1 MLKNVSEAGA
11 TAEGSANTLIAT
23 MKAFK
28 LEANDSQ
35 HVVDALNEV
44 SNKYAISVNDLS
56 TAIRK
61 SSASMAAGNNSL
73 EQTFG
78 LVTAGTEILREP
90 GRVANGLSTI
100 TARLTKKN
108 DEYIASI
115 TGGMGVIDKNTG
127 ELRSTYDILQDL
139 SKAWG
144 HLTSVEKQ
152 ELTETVAG
160 KTQRALF
167 TALMQ
172 NFSSAVGASE
182 AALKSEGS
190 AVTENTKRMN
200 SLQGKTQQLQSAW
213 QDFARNTIDS
223 GMVKSILTLGTEILK
238 FANTDMGRFILV
250 IGTATTAIGLLKKA
264 LTAEHLLKFASG
276 FNVLTQAV
284 AAGTAAFNVQ
294 SAAGGVFS
302 ASMYAGAASVEVFT
316 KALLASP
323 LFGAAV
329 GGLAIYG
336 IIKAMNTLVPQMKDL
351 EDATEKSTQ
360 AYEDAQ
366 AKTKQV
372 KSELEGVNSQ
382 IDQLQKKGKLSITD
396 EKDLEN
402 LKNEKKEL
410 QAELEIYQKL
420 EKAKKDAA
428 AVDIK
433 KELEYIS
440 NNPIDFFNVNE
451 TEKSIE
457 DAKKILKDAGNSIAS
472 SLGNDRENIRRETQ
486 DMITAY
492 KELAE
497 EISKQKEKMAKESVV
512 SEDDQK
518 KLEEME
524 NVYAQIGG
532 HLSENAEKFKDWS
545 DTLEG
550 GGEQAEETKGAV
562 DNLRQSIYDAI
573 GTTDDSTEAIE
584 NATNAQT
591 EYQKQLEDAQ
601 GTLDTTS
608 ESLDNLQNVY
618 KTLTTA
624 VDEYNSN
631 GYLSIDTLQ
640 SLLSMS
646 DQYLSALSM
655 ENGQLVLNTTA
666 LDQMTDSMIAA
677 KVQEMQAAAVADI
690 YALAQ
695 GNVNQMST
703 LAQTAVN
710 NLGNDASAMG
720 KQFASAVPDIN
731 KFTEAIL
738 KAKAAAGSDTTV
750 ENFDQKA
757 NAIIS
762 SYQNLYKN
770 VTSLGSGTTRS
781 GGLSK
786 SGGHR
791 YTGKSTGGK
800 KSGGSKSGGSKS
812 RGSKSTK
819 STKEEYKAT
828 IDTLYKYKNALDNA
842 KESVDKLQ
850 DALKNT
856 DNLNEQEKYM
866 RQLIDALN
874 DEINKTN
881 ELKAAQTRQINDYI
895 NQLRAQGFAIDYN
908 SSKNELY
915 INNMQHLADFSG
927 DTAKHLEKLINKT
940 QDLNSDNR
948 KLDGSVRDLKADIK
962 DYYDQ
967 IADIPEKKLKKF
979 NELMKDF
986 QQNRLDQIQNQIDDI
1001 QHEMDNDPR
1010 LKQLENQIE
1019 ALENQNDEL
1028 DKQKELEEKLLAVEE
1043 AKEKLANA
1051 NRQKTLQV
1059 YREGQG
1065 FVWETDPDTI
1075 KDAADELKQAQDDLN
1090 DKIKQDQIEQLNA
1103 EKEALEKS
1111 YQDRIDALQNFLDEQ
1126 NYQIDKA
1133 NREGIKSFQDLQKEM
1148 AKYGLDSAEYLGKA
1162 TNWLNNY
1169 NKSLADL
1176 NNTVNG
1182 ILSSSSQAT
1191 DGLIY
1196 SSAVQDRINQALSS
1210 IIPVTT
1216 QTGLK
1221 LNQIDYDKIKGNTD
1235 NQSIYINNIELPNVK
1250 DIDDF
1255 VKALK
1260 DLPRMATSQSTMRT

>member
-1 MLKNVSEAGA
+1 M
-11 TAEGSANTLIAT
+11 
-23 MKAFK
+23 
-28 LEANDSQ
+28 
-35 HVVDALNEV
+35 
-44 SNKYAISVNDLS
+44 S

-108 DEYIASI
+108 DDYIASI

-152 ELTETVAG
+152 ELAETVAG
-160 KTQRALF
+160 KTQRSLF

-172 NFSSAVGASE
+172 NFSSAVGATE
-182 AALKSEGS
+182 AALHSEGS
-190 AVTENTKRMN
+190 ALTENTKRMN

-284 AAGTAAFNVQ
+284 AAGTAAFNIQ

-323 LFGAAV
+323 LFGVAV

-351 EDATEKSTQ
+351 QAVTEQSTKD
-360 AYEDAQ
+360 YEDAKS
-366 AKTKQV
+366 KTEQV
-372 KSELEGVNSQ
+372 KNELDGINSQ
-382 IDQLQKKGKLSITD
+382 IDQLQKKGKLSVTD
-396 EKDLEN
+396 EKDLDN
-402 LKNEKKEL
+402 LKNQKKEL
-410 QAELEIYQKL
+410 QDELVIAQKL
-420 EKAKKDAA
+420 EAAKKAAA
-428 AVDIK
+428 AVDIQK
-433 KELEYIS
+433 QLDYKS
-440 NNPIDFFNVNE
+440 QNPFDFFNVNE

-457 DAKKILKDAGNSIAS
+457 DAKRLLKNAGNDIAKN
-472 SLGNDRENIRRETQ
+472 LGNDRENIELETQ
-486 DMITAY
+486 DMITSY
-492 KELAE
+492 KELAS
-497 EISKQKEKMAKESVV
+497 EIAKQKQKMAKGGVV
-512 SEDDQK
+512 SEEDKK
-518 KLEEME
+518 KLQEME
-524 NVYAQIGG
+524 NVYAQLGG
-532 HLSENAEKFKDWS
+532 HLSENAEKFKEWS
-545 DTLEG
+545 DTLSG
-550 GGEQAEETKGAV
+550 GGKEAEKTKGLV
-562 DNLRQSIYDAI
+562 DALRQSIYDTI
-573 GTTDDSTEAIE
+573 GTTEEATNDSKEALDTLSQSIQDAEDAADSWNDKLQNNIDQMKNYGDNMDILNTAQQELANSGSITAETFEKITQNNLLPYLDNVNGSLQVNTNAFLNSTEQIKA
-584 NATNAQT
+584 NALANLEASTYEQIRAVVLDDLKGKEEQAGTAASNSATKLNNAGNEAQQMGAKMLAASGNVAVLT
-591 EYQKQLEDAQ
+591 AQLNE
-601 GTLDTTS
+601 
-608 ESLDNLQNVY
+608 
-618 KTLTTA
+618 
-624 VDEYNSN
+624 
-631 GYLSIDTLQ
+631 
-640 SLLSMS
+640 
-646 DQYLSALSM
+646 
-655 ENGQLVLNTTA
+655 LNKA
-666 LDQMTDSMIAA
+666 EGGSGEVSTDVTA
-677 KVQEMQAAAVADI
+677 KVQNILSQASKTKAFI
-690 YALAQ
+690 ESWKP
-695 GNVNQMST
+695 ST
-703 LAQTAVN
+703 
-710 NLGNDASAMG
+710 S
-720 KQFASAVPDIN
+720 KSAV
-731 KFTEAIL
+731 
-738 KAKAAAGSDTTV
+738 
-750 ENFDQKA
+750 
-757 NAIIS
+757 
-762 SYQNLYKN
+762 
-770 VTSLGSGTTRS
+770 
-781 GGLSK
+781 K
-786 SGGHR
+786 S
-791 YTGKSTGGK
+791 
-800 KSGGSKSGGSKS
+800 SGGSKS
-812 RGSKSTK
+812 RGSKKSSSSKK
-819 STKEEYKAT
+819 STSSKDTYKAT
-828 IDTLYKYKNALDNA
+828 IDTLYNYKNALDNA

-874 DEINKTN
+874 NEINKTN

-927 DTAKHLEKLINKT
+927 DTAKNLEKLIDKI

-1001 QHEMDNDPR
+1001 KHEMDNDSR

-1059 YREGQG
+1059 YRERG
-1065 FVWETDPDTI
+1065 
-1075 KDAADELKQAQDDLN
+1075 
-1090 DKIKQDQIEQLNA
+1090 
-1103 EKEALEKS
+1103 
-1111 YQDRIDALQNFLDEQ
+1111 R
-1126 NYQIDKA
+1126 
-1133 NREGIKSFQDLQKEM
+1133 
-1148 AKYGLDSAEYLGKA
+1148 
-1162 TNWLNNY
+1162 
-1169 NKSLADL
+1169 
-1176 NNTVNG
+1176 
-1182 ILSSSSQAT
+1182 
-1191 DGLIY
+1191 
-1196 SSAVQDRINQALSS
+1196 
-1210 IIPVTT
+1210 
-1216 QTGLK
+1216 
-1221 LNQIDYDKIKGNTD
+1221 
-1235 NQSIYINNIELPNVK
+1235 VK
-1250 DIDDF
+1250 CEP
-1255 VKALK
+1255 L
-1260 DLPRMATSQSTMRT
+1260 

>member
-1 MLKNVSEAGA
+1 M
-11 TAEGSANTLIAT
+11 
-23 MKAFK
+23 
-28 LEANDSQ
+28 
-35 HVVDALNEV
+35 
-44 SNKYAISVNDLS
+44 S

-152 ELTETVAG
+152 ELAETVAG
-160 KTQRALF
+160 KTQRSLF

-172 NFSSAVGASE
+172 NFSSAVGATE

-190 AVTENTKRMN
+190 ALTENTKRMN

-284 AAGTAAFNVQ
+284 AAGTAAFNIQ

-323 LFGAAV
+323 LFGVAV

-351 EDATEKSTQ
+351 QAVTEQSTKD
-360 AYEDAQ
+360 YEDAKS
-366 AKTKQV
+366 KTEQV
-372 KSELEGVNSQ
+372 KNELDGINSQ
-382 IDQLQKKGKLSITD
+382 IDQLQKKGKLSVTD
-396 EKDLEN
+396 EKDLDN
-402 LKNEKKEL
+402 LKNQKKEL
-410 QAELEIYQKL
+410 QDELVIAQKL
-420 EKAKKDAA
+420 EAAKKAAA
-428 AVDIK
+428 AVDIQK
-433 KELEYIS
+433 QLDYKS
-440 NNPIDFFNVNE
+440 QNPFDFFNVNE

-457 DAKKILKDAGNSIAS
+457 DAKRLLKNAGNDIAKN
-472 SLGNDRENIRRETQ
+472 LGNDRENIKLETQ
-486 DMITAY
+486 DMITSY
-492 KELAE
+492 KELAS
-497 EISKQKEKMAKESVV
+497 EIAKQKQKMAKGGVV
-512 SEDDQK
+512 SEEDKK
-518 KLEEME
+518 KLQEME
-524 NVYAQIGG
+524 NVYAQLGG
-532 HLSENAEKFKDWS
+532 HLSENAEKFKEWS
-545 DTLEG
+545 DTLSG
-550 GGEQAEETKGAV
+550 GGKEAEKTKGLV
-562 DNLRQSIYDAI
+562 DALRQSIYDTI
-573 GTTDDSTEAIE
+573 GTTEEATNDSKEALDTLSQSIQDAEDAADSWNDKLQNNIDQMKNYGDNMDILNTAQQELANSGSITAETFEKITQNNLLPYLDNVNGSLQVNTNAFLNSTEQIKA
-584 NATNAQT
+584 NALANLEASTYEQIRAVVLDDLKGKEEQAGTAASNSATKLNNAGN
-591 EYQKQLEDAQ
+591 EAQ
-601 GTLDTTS
+601 QMGAKMLAASGD
-608 ESLDNLQNVY
+608 VA
-618 KTLTTA
+618 TLTA
-624 VDEYNSN
+624 
-631 GYLSIDTLQ
+631 
-640 SLLSMS
+640 
-646 DQYLSALSM
+646 
-655 ENGQLVLNTTA
+655 QLNQLNKA
-666 LDQMTDSMIAA
+666 EGGSGEVSTDVTA
-677 KVQEMQAAAVADI
+677 KVQNILSQASKTKAFI
-690 YALAQ
+690 ESWKP
-695 GNVNQMST
+695 ST
-703 LAQTAVN
+703 
-710 NLGNDASAMG
+710 S
-720 KQFASAVPDIN
+720 KSAV
-731 KFTEAIL
+731 
-738 KAKAAAGSDTTV
+738 
-750 ENFDQKA
+750 
-757 NAIIS
+757 
-762 SYQNLYKN
+762 
-770 VTSLGSGTTRS
+770 
-781 GGLSK
+781 K
-786 SGGHR
+786 S
-791 YTGKSTGGK
+791 
-800 KSGGSKSGGSKS
+800 SGGSKS
-812 RGSKSTK
+812 RGSKKSSSSKK
-819 STKEEYKAT
+819 STSSKDTYKAT
-828 IDTLYKYKNALDNA
+828 IDTLYNYKNALDNA

-874 DEINKTN
+874 NEINKTN

-927 DTAKHLEKLINKT
+927 DTAKNLEKLIDKI

-948 KLDGSVRDLKADIK
+948 KLDGSVRDLKADVK

-1001 QHEMDNDPR
+1001 QHEMDNDER
-1010 LKQLENQIE
+1010 IKAIDKQIE
-1019 ALENQNDEL
+1019 ALEAENDTL
-1028 DKQKELEEKLLAVEE
+1028 DSQKELEEKILAVEQ

-1051 NRQKTLQV
+1051 NRQKILQV
-1059 YREGQG
+1059 YTEDAGWQW
-1065 FVWETDPDTI
+1065 VADPDTI

-1090 DKIKQDQIEQLNA
+1090 DKMKQDEIDRLEEEKNA
-1103 EKEALEKS
+1103 LQKS

-1162 TNWLNNY
+1162 TDWLNNY

-1255 VKALK
+1255 VEALK

>member
-1 MLKNVSEAGA
+1 MNSA
-11 TAEGSANTLIAT
+11 GSAERENAVY
-23 MKAFK
+23 M
-28 LEANDSQ
+28 E
-35 HVVDALNEV
+35 
-44 SNKYAISVNDLS
+44 
-56 TAIRK
+56 
-61 SSASMAAGNNSL
+61 SL
-73 EQTFG
+73 E
-78 LVTAGTEILREP
+78 
-90 GRVANGLSTI
+90 
-100 TARLTKKN
+100 
-108 DEYIASI
+108 
-115 TGGMGVIDKNTG
+115 
-127 ELRSTYDILQDL
+127 
-139 SKAWG
+139 
-144 HLTSVEKQ
+144 
-152 ELTETVAG
+152 G
-160 KTQRALF
+160 KL
-167 TALMQ
+167 
-172 NFSSAVGASE
+172 NN
-182 AALKSEGS
+182 LK
-190 AVTENTKRMN
+190 
-200 SLQGKTQQLQSAW
+200 SAW
-213 QDFARNTIDS
+213 QDFARNTINS
-223 GMVKSILTLGTEILK
+223 EVIKSLLSLGAEVLK

-250 IGTATTAIGLLKKA
+250 VGTATTAIGLLKKV
-264 LTAEHLLKFASG
+264 LTAERLLKFAG
-276 FNVLTQAV
+276 NFNVLTQAV
-284 AAGTAAFNVQ
+284 AAGTTAFNVQ
-294 SAAGGVFS
+294 SAAGGIFS
-302 ASMYAGAASVEVFT
+302 ASMYAGAASVEALT
-316 KALLASP
+316 KALLTSP

-329 GGLAIYG
+329 SGLAIYG

-428 AVDIK
+428 AVNIK

-457 DAKKILKDAGNSIAS
+457 DAKKVLKDAGNSIAN

-573 GTTDDSTEAIE
+573 GTTDDSTEATE

-720 KQFASAVPDIN
+720 KQFVSAVPDIN

-800 KSGGSKSGGSKS
+800 KSGGKKSG
-812 RGSKSTK
+812 GSKSTK

-828 IDTLYKYKNALDNA
+828 IDTLYNYKNALDNA

-874 DEINKTN
+874 NEINKTN

-927 DTAKHLEKLINKT
+927 DTAKNLEKLIDKI

-948 KLDGSVRDLKADIK
+948 KLDGSVRDLKADVK

-979 NELMKDF
+979 NELMEEF

-1043 AKEKLANA
+1043 AKEKLENQ
-1051 NRQKTLQV
+1051 RKQKTLQV
-1059 YREGQG
+1059 YRER
-1065 FVWETDPDTI
+1065 
-1075 KDAADELKQAQDDLN
+1075 K
-1090 DKIKQDQIEQLNA
+1090 
-1103 EKEALEKS
+1103 
-1111 YQDRIDALQNFLDEQ
+1111 RICMGD
-1126 NYQIDKA
+1126 
-1133 NREGIKSFQDLQKEM
+1133 
-1148 AKYGLDSAEYLGKA
+1148 
-1162 TNWLNNY
+1162 
-1169 NKSLADL
+1169 
-1176 NNTVNG
+1176 
-1182 ILSSSSQAT
+1182 
-1191 DGLIY
+1191 
-1196 SSAVQDRINQALSS
+1196 
-1210 IIPVTT
+1210 
-1216 QTGLK
+1216 
-1221 LNQIDYDKIKGNTD
+1221 
-1235 NQSIYINNIELPNVK
+1235 
-1250 DIDDF
+1250 
-1255 VKALK
+1255 
-1260 DLPRMATSQSTMRT
+1260 

>member
-1 MLKNVSEAGA
+1 M
-11 TAEGSANTLIAT
+11 
-23 MKAFK
+23 
-28 LEANDSQ
+28 
-35 HVVDALNEV
+35 
-44 SNKYAISVNDLS
+44 
-56 TAIRK
+56 
-61 SSASMAAGNNSL
+61 
-73 EQTFG
+73 
-78 LVTAGTEILREP
+78 
-90 GRVANGLSTI
+90 LSTI

-108 DEYIASI
+108 DDYIASI

-152 ELTETVAG
+152 ELAETVAG
-160 KTQRALF
+160 KTQRSLF

-172 NFSSAVGASE
+172 NFSSAVGATE
-182 AALKSEGS
+182 AALHSEGS
-190 AVTENTKRMN
+190 ALTENTKRMN

-284 AAGTAAFNVQ
+284 AAGTAAFNIQ

-323 LFGAAV
+323 LFGVAV

-351 EDATEKSTQ
+351 QAVTEQSTKD
-360 AYEDAQ
+360 YEDAKS
-366 AKTKQV
+366 KTEQV
-372 KSELEGVNSQ
+372 KNELDGINSQ
-382 IDQLQKKGKLSITD
+382 IDQLQKKGKLSVTD
-396 EKDLEN
+396 EKDLDN
-402 LKNEKKEL
+402 LKNQKKEL
-410 QAELEIYQKL
+410 QDELVIAQKL
-420 EKAKKDAA
+420 EAAKKAAA
-428 AVDIK
+428 AVDIQK
-433 KELEYIS
+433 QLDYKS
-440 NNPIDFFNVNE
+440 QNPFDFFNVNE

-457 DAKKILKDAGNSIAS
+457 DAKRLLKNAGNDIAKN
-472 SLGNDRENIRRETQ
+472 LGNDRENIKLETQ
-486 DMITAY
+486 DMITSY
-492 KELAE
+492 KELAS
-497 EISKQKEKMAKESVV
+497 EIAKQKQKMAKGGVV
-512 SEDDQK
+512 SEEDKK
-518 KLEEME
+518 KLQEME
-524 NVYAQIGG
+524 NVYAQLGG
-532 HLSENAEKFKDWS
+532 HLSENAEKFKEWS
-545 DTLEG
+545 DTLSG
-550 GGEQAEETKGAV
+550 GGKEAEKTKGLV
-562 DNLRQSIYDAI
+562 DALRQSIYDTI
-573 GTTDDSTEAIE
+573 GTTEEATNDSKEALDTLSQSIQDAEDAADSWNDKLQNNIDQMKNYGDNMDILNTAQQELANSGSITAETFEKITQNNLLPYLDNVNGSLQVNTNAFLNSTEQIKA
-584 NATNAQT
+584 NALANLEASTYEQIRAVVLDDLKGKEEQAGTAASNSATKLNNAGN
-591 EYQKQLEDAQ
+591 EAQ
-601 GTLDTTS
+601 QMGAKMLAASGD
-608 ESLDNLQNVY
+608 VA
-618 KTLTTA
+618 TLTA
-624 VDEYNSN
+624 
-631 GYLSIDTLQ
+631 
-640 SLLSMS
+640 
-646 DQYLSALSM
+646 
-655 ENGQLVLNTTA
+655 QLNQLNKA
-666 LDQMTDSMIAA
+666 EGGSGEVSTDVTA
-677 KVQEMQAAAVADI
+677 KVQNILSQASKTKAFI
-690 YALAQ
+690 ESWKP
-695 GNVNQMST
+695 ST
-703 LAQTAVN
+703 
-710 NLGNDASAMG
+710 S
-720 KQFASAVPDIN
+720 KSAV
-731 KFTEAIL
+731 
-738 KAKAAAGSDTTV
+738 
-750 ENFDQKA
+750 
-757 NAIIS
+757 
-762 SYQNLYKN
+762 
-770 VTSLGSGTTRS
+770 
-781 GGLSK
+781 K
-786 SGGHR
+786 S
-791 YTGKSTGGK
+791 
-800 KSGGSKSGGSKS
+800 SGGSKS
-812 RGSKSTK
+812 RGSKKSSSSKK
-819 STKEEYKAT
+819 STSSKDTYKAT
-828 IDTLYKYKNALDNA
+828 IDTLYNYKNALDNA

-874 DEINKTN
+874 NEINKTN

-927 DTAKHLEKLINKT
+927 DTAKNLEKLIDKI

-948 KLDGSVRDLKADIK
+948 KLDGSVRDLKADVK

-1001 QHEMDNDPR
+1001 QHEMDNDER
-1010 LKQLENQIE
+1010 IKAIDKQIE
-1019 ALENQNDEL
+1019 ALEAENDTL
-1028 DKQKELEEKLLAVEE
+1028 DSQKELEEKILAVEQ

-1059 YREGQG
+1059 YTEDAGWQW
-1065 FVWETDPDTI
+1065 VADPDTI

-1090 DKIKQDQIEQLNA
+1090 DKIKQDEIDRLEA
-1103 EKEALEKS
+1103 EKNALEES
-1111 YQDRIDALQNFLDEQ
+1111 YQNRIDALQNFLDEQ

-1162 TNWLNNY
+1162 TDWLNNY

-1255 VKALK
+1255 VEALK
-1260 DLPRMATSQSTMRT
+1260 DLPRMATSQSTMRK

>member
-1 MLKNVSEAGA
+1 M
-11 TAEGSANTLIAT
+11 
-23 MKAFK
+23 
-28 LEANDSQ
+28 
-35 HVVDALNEV
+35 
-44 SNKYAISVNDLS
+44 
-56 TAIRK
+56 
-61 SSASMAAGNNSL
+61 
-73 EQTFG
+73 
-78 LVTAGTEILREP
+78 
-90 GRVANGLSTI
+90 LSTI

-108 DEYIASI
+108 DDYIASI
-115 TGGMGVIDKNTG
+115 TGGMGTIDKNTG

-139 SKAWG
+139 SKAWDN
-144 HLTSVEKQ
+144 LTSIEKQ
-152 ELTETVAG
+152 ELAETVAG
-160 KTQRALF
+160 KTQRSLF
-167 TALMQ
+167 TAIMT
-172 NFSSAVGASE
+172 NFDSAVGATE

-190 AVTENTKRMN
+190 ALTENTKRMD

-323 LFGAAV
+323 LFGVAV

-351 EDATEKSTQ
+351 EEATEKSTQ

-372 KSELEGVNSQ
+372 KSELEGVSSQ

-402 LKNEKKEL
+402 LKNKKKEL

-472 SLGNDRENIRRETQ
+472 NLGNDRENIRRETQ

-573 GTTDDSTEAIE
+573 GTTDDSTESTE

-608 ESLDNLQNVY
+608 ESLDNLQKVY

-720 KQFASAVPDIN
+720 KQFVSAVPDIN

-770 VTSLGSGTTRS
+770 VTSLGSSTTRS

-791 YTGKSTGGK
+791 YTGKTTGSK
-800 KSGGSKSGGSKS
+800 KSGGSKS
-812 RGSKSTK
+812 STK
-819 STKEEYKAT
+819 STKEEYKAE

-881 ELKAAQTRQINDYI
+881 DLKAAQTRQINDYI

-927 DTAKHLEKLINKT
+927 DTAKNLEKLIDKT

-1001 QHEMDNDPR
+1001 QHEMDNDER
-1010 LKQLENQIE
+1010 IKVIEKQIE

-1051 NRQKTLQV
+1051 RKQKNLRV
-1059 YREGQG
+1059 YTEESG
-1065 FVWETDPDTI
+1065 WTWMADPDTI

-1090 DKIKQDQIEQLNA
+1090 DKIKQDEIDRLEEEKNA
-1103 EKEALEKS
+1103 LQKS

-1162 TNWLNNY
+1162 TDWLNNY

-1196 SSAVQDRINQALSS
+1196 SSAIQDRINQALSS
-1210 IIPVTT
+1210 IIPATT

-1255 VKALK
+1255 VEALK

>member
-1 MLKNVSEAGA
+1 M
-11 TAEGSANTLIAT
+11 
-23 MKAFK
+23 
-28 LEANDSQ
+28 
-35 HVVDALNEV
+35 
-44 SNKYAISVNDLS
+44 S

-108 DEYIASI
+108 DDYIASI

-152 ELTETVAG
+152 ELAETVAG
-160 KTQRALF
+160 KTQRSLF

-172 NFSSAVGASE
+172 NFSSAVGATE
-182 AALKSEGS
+182 AALHSEGS
-190 AVTENTKRMN
+190 ALTENTKRMN

-284 AAGTAAFNVQ
+284 AAGTAAFNIQ

-323 LFGAAV
+323 LFGVAV

-351 EDATEKSTQ
+351 QAVTEQSTKD
-360 AYEDAQ
+360 YEDAKS
-366 AKTKQV
+366 KTEQV
-372 KSELEGVNSQ
+372 KNELDGINSQ
-382 IDQLQKKGKLSITD
+382 IDQLQKKGKLSVTD
-396 EKDLEN
+396 EKDLDN
-402 LKNEKKEL
+402 LKNQKKEL
-410 QAELEIYQKL
+410 QDELVIAQKL
-420 EKAKKDAA
+420 EAAKKAAA
-428 AVDIK
+428 AVDIQK
-433 KELEYIS
+433 QLDYKS
-440 NNPIDFFNVNE
+440 QNPFDFFNVNE

-457 DAKKILKDAGNSIAS
+457 DAKRLLKNAGNDIAKN
-472 SLGNDRENIRRETQ
+472 LGNDRENIKLETQ
-486 DMITAY
+486 DMITSY
-492 KELAE
+492 KELAS
-497 EISKQKEKMAKESVV
+497 EIAKQKQKMAKGGVV
-512 SEDDQK
+512 SEEDKK
-518 KLEEME
+518 KLQEME
-524 NVYAQIGG
+524 NVYAQLGG
-532 HLSENAEKFKDWS
+532 HLSENAEKFKEWS
-545 DTLEG
+545 DTLSG
-550 GGEQAEETKGAV
+550 GGKEAEKTKGLV
-562 DNLRQSIYDAI
+562 DTLRQSIYDTI
-573 GTTDDSTEAIE
+573 GTTEEATNDSKEALDTLSQSIQDAEDAADSWNDKLQNNIDQMKNYGDNMDILNTAQQELANSGSITAETFEKITQNNLLPYLDNVNGSLQVNTNAFINSTEQIKA
-584 NATNAQT
+584 NALANLEASTYEQIRAVVLDDLKGKEEQAGTAASNSATKLNNAGT
-591 EYQKQLEDAQ
+591 EAQ
-601 GTLDTTS
+601 QMGAKMLAASGD
-608 ESLDNLQNVY
+608 VA
-618 KTLTTA
+618 TLTA
-624 VDEYNSN
+624 
-631 GYLSIDTLQ
+631 
-640 SLLSMS
+640 
-646 DQYLSALSM
+646 
-655 ENGQLVLNTTA
+655 QLNQLNKA
-666 LDQMTDSMIAA
+666 EGGSGEVSTDVTA
-677 KVQEMQAAAVADI
+677 KVQNILSQANKTKAFIDSWKP
-690 YALAQ
+690 
-695 GNVNQMST
+695 ST
-703 LAQTAVN
+703 
-710 NLGNDASAMG
+710 S
-720 KQFASAVPDIN
+720 KSAV
-731 KFTEAIL
+731 
-738 KAKAAAGSDTTV
+738 
-750 ENFDQKA
+750 
-757 NAIIS
+757 
-762 SYQNLYKN
+762 
-770 VTSLGSGTTRS
+770 
-781 GGLSK
+781 K
-786 SGGHR
+786 S
-791 YTGKSTGGK
+791 
-800 KSGGSKSGGSKS
+800 SGGSKS
-812 RGSKSTK
+812 RGSKKSSSSKK
-819 STKEEYKAT
+819 STSSKDTYKAT
-828 IDTLYKYKNALDNA
+828 IDTLYNYKNALDNA

-874 DEINKTN
+874 NEINKTN
-881 ELKAAQTRQINDYI
+881 ELKAAQTRQINAYI

-948 KLDGSVRDLKADIK
+948 KLDGSVRDLKADVK

-967 IADIPEKKLKKF
+967 IADIPEQKLKKF
-979 NELMKDF
+979 NELMEEF

-1090 DKIKQDQIEQLNA
+1090 DKIKQDQIDQLNA

-1111 YQDRIDALQNFLDEQ
+1111 YQDRIDALQDFLDEQ

-1148 AKYGLDSAEYLGKA
+1148 AKYGVDSAEYLGKA
-1162 TNWLNNY
+1162 TDWLNNY
-1169 NKSLADL
+1169 NKSLVDL
-1176 NNTVNG
+1176 NNTVSG
-1182 ILSSSSQAT
+1182 ILSGSTKAT

-1196 SSAVQDRINQALSS
+1196 SSAVQDKINQALSN
-1210 IIPVTT
+1210 IIPTISS
-1216 QTGLK
+1216 TGIS

-1255 VKALK
+1255 VEALK
-1260 DLPRMATSQSTMRT
+1260 DLPRMAASQSTMRT